1 MQFSDVILELTTRV
15 KLDDLCDRLKIDTE
29 IKGANK
35 VALCP
40 FHNDTKPSM
49 RLYDDNPKGGSQ
61 FHCFACNAHG
71 NIFELVKQ
79 VQGVDFKESVK
90 WLADEYGITLSTMP
104 QKNKSKNV
112 DSLFST
118 IANDYYLYAL
128 QVYKD
133 KQNIDELTN
142 YIVNVR
148 KFNLD
153 IIEKANLTLVSGKNL
168 LVTHLSNL
176 ALKDEEKLI
185 LFDEYEHLGLIKKSL
200 NSAKNHKFYLPL
212 IQELQQS
219 YYDHFSE
226 GRVLFPLQNET
237 GKILGFAGGVTN
249 ESVKGPKYLFTKGLK
264 KGSILYRSNSAF
276 ENLQKSRD
284 ELTSLYICEG
294 LLDALRLESLGYAA
308 VAILGAS
315 LSAEQTKLIC
325 SLSLKM
331 KEALHVYLF
340 LDNDNAGIIATEN
353 AIKSLL
359 KLSDPGSLELSIL
372 HDVNTSSKVDPDSYL
387 QQVANQEQANEK
399 LLQIEYPLPAI
410 FLASKLKISTSSIR
424 KNEFFNDLPY
434 SKKFNAAKTWSE
446 IFDNIGRDEEQ
457 FLKNFEKEYK
467 AESWYGFLTSQSI
480 HKSGVEDLEYTNKD
494 FLTDTS
500 AKVKHAIKVAQS
512 SGLSS
517 ALPNDISEW
526 RRLDMSSVA
535 VETILEDRFNLNTD
549 LRPLEP
555 LNTFKTSRKI
565 GDSEA
570 RIMHMHCA
578 EDLISHQYLMNE
590 ILTQSY
596 DNFPLTHSDKYH
608 RRLSDCIP
616 ATRYYRDDNLSAS
629 TGNRVVENLVLSF
642 AYQIDME
649 LLEGAPPKKEG
660 MFRPYFNSWKDFT
673 ASISMAAKKMPL
685 VHMVRLDLKR
695 YYDELQRYVVRDA
708 LRNCIPVNIFENERF
723 ATLIKGEKNRTKE
736 YLINFILEQ
745 SFGYSFYDS
754 KTGEIQTKS
763 SQKGIPQ
770 GPDLSS
776 FIANLVLFKV
786 DEVARDFIQTYKN
799 EETDYSQ
806 AHYARYVDDMVIIAD
821 SANLLAKFRSTLEDS
836 INDLQ
841 LEIVA
846 KEQPA
851 AMLPDDFLRYLGKGR
866 ALAASGPTGVEQP
879 IDFNELKFIDK
890 IERYQALGLLNDKA
904 LYASEVSMILKKVY
918 MAANSEDLR
927 LNDLKKVSKWLWYAA
942 ASKFKSGPIEPKQV
956 EPLIKDY
963 LVEWSRAVSNI
974 NTPLC
979 MNECYW
985 EDPLLIALDGLK
997 SNFES
1002 FNWVDDEL
1010 TNQEKESKDRIR
1022 KRILE
1027 LVSSKDFFQK
1037 LKFYGSSLSE
1047 YAIQGWGVSAK
1058 ELVRTYWQKL
1068 TYLEWEAHKMLM
1080 KSKKDMPKQTSN
1092 KNTPL
1097 AKSLRRLTFTNA
1109 DLYQERYT
1117 GLHEFEGPTGEK
1129 LYQICMLLQEIY
1141 HSLGLDEKDGLAKVQ
1156 GHISSL
1162 KSDMPESCT
1171 LGLFS
1176 LLVGSAAE

>member
-1 MQFSDVILELTTRV
+1 MQFSDAISELTSRV
-15 KLDDLCDRLKIDTE
+15 KLDDLCDRLKVDIE
-29 IKGANK
+29 IKGSNK

-40 FHNDTKPSM
+40 FHDDTKPSM
-49 RLYDDNPKGGSQ
+49 RLYDDNPTGGSQ

-90 WLADEYGITLSTMP
+90 WLAHEYGITLSTIP

-118 IANDYYLYAL
+118 ITNDCYLYAL

-133 KQNIDELTN
+133 KQNIGELTN
-142 YIVNVR
+142 YIVSVR
-148 KFNLD
+148 RFNQD

-176 ALKDEEKLI
+176 DLKDAEKLI
-185 LFDEYEHLGLIKKSL
+185 LFDEFERLGLIKKSL
-200 NSAKNHKFYLPL
+200 NSDESHKFYLPL

-219 YYDHFSE
+219 YYDHFSK
-226 GRVLFPLQNET
+226 GRVLFPLRNES
-237 GKILGFAGGVTN
+237 GEILGFAGGAVN
-249 ESVKGPKYLFTKGLK
+249 EGVKGPKYLFTKGLK

-294 LLDALRLESLGYAA
+294 LFDALRLESLGYAA

-340 LDNDNAGIIATEN
+340 LDNDNAGIIAAEN

-359 KLSDPGSLELSIL
+359 KSSDPGALELSIL
-372 HDVNTSSKVDPDSYL
+372 HDTNTLSKVDPDSYL
-387 QQVANQEQANEK
+387 QQVTNQEQANEK

-424 KNEFFNDLPY
+424 NNEFFNDLPY
-434 SKKFNAAKTWSE
+434 SKKHRAVKTWSE
-446 IFDNIGRDEEQ
+446 IFDNISRDGEQ
-457 FLKNFEKEYK
+457 FLKNFEKKYK
-467 AESWYGFLTSQSI
+467 AESWYGFLVSQSM
-480 HKSGVEDLEYTNKD
+480 HKSGVEDLEYANND

-535 VETILEDRFNLNTD
+535 VEAILEDRFNLNTD

-565 GDSEA
+565 GDPEA

-590 ILTQSY
+590 LLTESY
-596 DNFPLTHSDKYH
+596 DKFPLTHPDKPR

-673 ASISMAAKKMPL
+673 ASISIAAKKMPL

-708 LRNCIPVNIFENERF
+708 LRNCIPINIFENERF
-723 ATLIKGEKNRTKE
+723 AALIKGENRTKE

-754 KTGEIQTKS
+754 KTGAIQTKS
-763 SQKGIPQ
+763 SQIGIPQ

-786 DEVARDFIQTYKN
+786 DEVARRFIQTYKN

-851 AMLPDDFLRYLGKGR
+851 AMKPDDFLRYLGKGR

-890 IERYQALGLLNDKA
+890 IERYQALGLLNDNA
-904 LYASEVSMILKKVY
+904 LYASDVSMILNKVY

-942 ASKFKSGPIEPKQV
+942 ASKFKSGPLEPEQV
-956 EPLIKDY
+956 EPLIKGY
-963 LVEWSRAVSNI
+963 LDEWSRAVSNI
-974 NTPLC
+974 NIPLC

-1002 FNWVDDEL
+1002 FNWVDDGL
-1010 TNQEKESKDRIR
+1010 TNLEKETKDRIR
-1022 KRILE
+1022 KIILQ
-1027 LVSSKDFFQK
+1027 LVASKDFFRNLK
-1037 LKFYGSSLSE
+1037 LLGSSMSE

-1058 ELVRTYWQKL
+1058 ELVRTFWQKR
-1068 TYLEWEAHKMLM
+1068 TYLEWEAHKILM
-1080 KSKKDMPKQTSN
+1080 IPKKDMPKQKSN
-1092 KNTPL
+1092 KNSPL

-1109 DLYQERYT
+1109 DLYQERYI
-1117 GLHEFEGPTGEK
+1117 GLHEFEGPTAEK

-1162 KSDMPESCT
+1162 KSDIPESCT
-1171 LGLFS
+1171 LELFS

>member
-29 IKGANK
+29 IKGSNK

-40 FHNDTKPSM
+40 FHDDTKPSM
-49 RLYDDNPKGGSQ
+49 RLYDDNPSGGSQ

-90 WLADEYGITLSTMP
+90 WLAHEYGITLSTMP
-104 QKNKSKNV
+104 QNNKPKNV

-446 IFDNIGRDEEQ
+446 VFDNINRDEEQ
-457 FLKNFEKEYK
+457 FLNNFEKEYK
-467 AESWYGFLTSQSI
+467 TESWYGFLASQSK
-480 HKSGVEDLEYTNKD
+480 HKSGVEDLEFTDKD
-494 FLTDTS
+494 FLTDIS

-535 VETILEDRFNLNTD
+535 VGTILEDRFNLNTD

-565 GDSEA
+565 GDPEA

-590 ILTQSY
+590 LLTQSY
-596 DNFPLTHSDKYH
+596 DNFPLKHTDKSH

-629 TGNRVVENLVLSF
+629 TGNPVREDVVLSF

-649 LLEGAPPKKEG
+649 LIEGAPPKKEG
-660 MFRPYFNSWKDFT
+660 MFRPYFDSWKDFT
-673 ASISMAAKKMPL
+673 ASISTVAKKMPL

-723 ATLIKGEKNRTKE
+723 AVLIKEENRRKDF
-736 YLINFILEQ
+736 LINFILEQ

-754 KTGEIQTKS
+754 KTGEVQTKS

-786 DEVARDFIQTYKN
+786 DEAARYFIQTYKN
-799 EETDYSQ
+799 EDTDYSP

-821 SANLLAKFRSTLEDS
+821 SANLLAKFRSTVEDS
-836 INDLQ
+836 IKDLQ

-851 AMLPDDFLRYLGKGR
+851 AMKPDDFLRYLGKGK

-879 IDFNELKFIDK
+879 IDFNELKFIEK
-890 IERYQALGLLNDKA
+890 IERYQALGLLNDKS

-942 ASKFKSGPIEPKQV
+942 ASKFNSGTLEPEPV

-963 LVEWSRAVSNI
+963 LVEWSRTVSNI

-979 MNECYW
+979 MNECFW

-1002 FNWVDDEL
+1002 FSWVDDGL
-1010 TNQEKESKDRIR
+1010 TNQEKETKDRIR
-1022 KRILE
+1022 KIILQ
-1027 LVSSKDFFQK
+1027 LVSSEDFFRK

-1092 KNTPL
+1092 KNSPL

-1109 DLYQERYT
+1109 ELYQKRYI
-1117 GLHEFEGPTGEK
+1117 GLHEFEASLVGE

-1141 HSLGLDEKDGLAKVQ
+1141 HSLGLDERDGLAKVKA
-1156 GHISSL
+1156 HISSL
-1162 KSDMPESCT
+1162 KKDIPESCT
-1171 LGLFS
+1171 LELFS
-1176 LLVGSAAE
+1176 LIAGSAAE